1 MLLWQSVFSSYV
13 ASCKFSITGI
23 KVKDTCNIAQNV
35 TLRFFPFWQPL
46 SLCGSV
52 VKHRSAESGFP
63 LGTQFFFS
71 LSHNCDKTKNIFLHL
86 IILGFQIDLKNSL
99 AWSPKRVFRRQNKK
113 IREE

>member
-63 LGTQFFFS
+63 LGTQIFFLCS
-71 LSHNCDKTKNIFLHL
+71 TIV
-86 IILGFQIDLKNSL
+86 
-99 AWSPKRVFRRQNKK
+99 KRRRTSFY
-113 IREE
+113 I